1 MGGIKVNKKTIE
13 QLKQEALRAEQKA
26 KDLRAKAKRQT
37 QIEEARLNAEI
48 VKAVLY
54 WNSTRQNAF
63 EKTDLPAQFYEW
75 AEKNKV
81 KYAHE

>member
-1 MGGIKVNKKTIE
+1 MSKKKTVE
-13 QLKQEALRAEQKA
+13 ELEQEARKAEQRAKA
-26 KDLRAKAKRQT
+26 LRDKAKRQT
-37 QIEEARLNAEI
+37 QMEEAKLNAEI

-54 WNSTRQNAF
+54 WNTTRQNPF
-63 EKTDLPAQFYEW
+63 DKTELPAQFYEW

>member
-1 MGGIKVNKKTIE
+1 MSKKTIE
-13 QLKQEALRAEQKA
+13 ELEQAALKAEQRAKALRDQ
-26 KDLRAKAKRQT
+26 AKRQT
-37 QIEEARLNAEI
+37 QMDEAKLNTEI

-54 WNSTRQNAF
+54 WNTTRQNPF
-63 EKTDLPAQFYEW
+63 NKTDLPAQFYEW